1 MEEPPAVSA
10 TRTVPTAPGATTP
23 GTVAPVP
30 GSAPRRVR
38 PPRWLDLRLVLGVLL
53 VLGSVLLGARVVAAA
68 DATVPVWSAAGD
80 LAAGTV
86 LTGGDLVAV
95 DVRLDDVAGAYLATS
110 TRPEGR
116 TLARAVRHGELLPR
130 TALEEPA
137 ELVQLALPVQAG
149 YVPPGLDRGQVVDVY
164 AVADPAAGATGA
176 GDASVALV
184 VAAAPVQAISGR
196 TEGVLSTATTTV
208 QVVVSVPVAQAP
220 AVLGAIGGRPLVV
233 VVHGSV
239 DLAGGAASA
248 PAPSAPPLSIP
259 APSAPAPSAPASAP
273 SAPASAP
280 PAPAATPSATVPV
293 PSGAGSAPPPAGAA
307 GPAPDTAAPPGGPL
321 VPPSE
326 PGTGAPGVP
335 ASGTR

>member
-1 MEEPPAVSA
+1 MEGPLAVSA
-10 TRTVPTAPGATTP
+10 MRTVPTAPAAAAPGAA
-23 GTVAPVP
+23 APVP

-86 LTGGDLVAV
+86 LTAGDLVAV

-116 TLARAVRHGELLPR
+116 TLARAVRDGELLPR
-130 TALEEPA
+130 TALEETA
-137 ELVQLALPVQAG
+137 ALVQLALPVQAG
-149 YVPPGLDRGQVVDVY
+149 FVPPGLDRGQVVDVY
-164 AVADPAAGATGA
+164 AVADPAAGATAA
-176 GDASVALV
+176 GDGSVTPV

-208 QVVVSVPVAQAP
+208 QVVVSVPADRAP

-239 DLAGGAASA
+239 DAVAGGTPPATPSA
-248 PAPSAPPLSIP
+248 RPSGTPAPSSPQSS
-259 APSAPAPSAPASAP
+259 PSAAPAPSAPASRAP
-273 SAPASAP
+273 SAAPRTTAPSSAR
-280 PAPAATPSATVPV
+280 PSAA
-293 PSGAGSAPPPAGAA
+293 PSTPAGAA
-307 GPAPDTAAPPGGPL
+307 PST
-321 VPPSE
+321 VPP
-326 PGTGAPGVP
+326 TGA
-335 ASGTR
+335 R

>member
-1 MEEPPAVSA
+1 MSA
-10 TRTVPTAPGATTP
+10 SRTVPTAPVAATS
-23 GTVAPVP
+23 GTAAPVP
-30 GSAPRRVR
+30 GSAPRRIR

-53 VLGSVLLGARVVAAA
+53 VLGSVLLGARVVTAA

-86 LTGGDLVAV
+86 LAAGDLVAV

-116 TLARAVRHGELLPR
+116 TLARAVRNGELLPR

-164 AVADPAAGATGA
+164 AVADPAAAATATGD
-176 GDASVALV
+176 GSVALV
-184 VAAAPVQAISGR
+184 VAAAPVQAVSGR

-208 QVVVSVPVAQAP
+208 QVVVSVPVDQAP
-220 AVLGAIGGRPLVV
+220 VVLEAIGGRPLVV

-239 DLAGGAASA
+239 DVAAGVAPTPSARPTATSSPAS
-248 PAPSAPPLSIP
+248 PSAPTVPSRAPVPPTPP
-259 APSAPAPSAPASAP
+259 AAPAT
-273 SAPASAP
+273 P
-280 PAPAATPSATVPV
+280 PAARTTPPAADPAVPPAASSATPSGEP
-293 PSGAGSAPPPAGAA
+293 GAA
-307 GPAPDTAAPPGGPL
+307 APA
-321 VPPSE
+321 V
-326 PGTGAPGVP
+326 PGTGTP
-335 ASGTR
+335 